1 MENTEILNKMMSL
14 CDSIMKT
21 HESVDGQVKE
31 HQSDV
36 SNRFTD
42 WYNQF
47 VSRYGAVLSK
57 MWDMGRIAVDYV
69 DRDSHRRIWRD
80 WVVRFKVGN
89 TEFAVTGNLK
99 MTGTNCDM
107 TFYRFVDGFSAGNCS
122 VYYPLH
128 NQLTLFQSELF
139 GDFLDKVDFSHFDKA
154 FTSQM
159 TELAKIIS
167 DNDAQ
172 RLSKIA

>member
-1 MENTEILNKMMSL
+1 MENTEILNKMMAL
-14 CDSIMKT
+14 CGSIMKT

-36 SNRFTD
+36 SARFTD
-42 WYNQF
+42 WYNRF

-57 MWDMGRIAVDYV
+57 MWDMGRIAVDYIGS
-69 DRDSHRRIWRD
+69 DSRIWHD

-89 TEFAVTGNLK
+89 SEFSVTGDLK
-99 MTGTNCDM
+99 MTGTSCDM
-107 TFYRFVDGFSAGNCS
+107 KVYRFVDGFSAGKCS

-128 NQLTLFQSELF
+128 NHITLFQSELF
-139 GDFLDKVDFSHFDKA
+139 GDFLDNVDFSHFDKA
-154 FTSQM
+154 FTAQM
-159 TELAKIIS
+159 TDLAKIIS
-167 DNDAQ
+167 DHDAH

>member
-1 MENTEILNKMMSL
+1 MENTEILNKMMAL

-21 HESVDGQVKE
+21 HESVDGQAKA

-36 SNRFTD
+36 STRFTE

-57 MWDMGRIAVDYV
+57 MWDMGRIAVDYIGS
-69 DRDSHRRIWRD
+69 DSRIWHD
-80 WVVRFKVGN
+80 WVVSYMVGN
-89 TEFAVTGNLK
+89 TEFAVSGDLK
-99 MTGTNCDM
+99 MTGTSCDM
-107 TFYRFVDGFSAGNCS
+107 KVYRYVDGFSAGSCS

-128 NQLTLFQSELF
+128 NQLTLFQSKLF

-154 FTSQM
+154 FTAQM
-159 TELAKIIS
+159 TDLAKIIS
-167 DNDAQ
+167 ENDAQ

>member
-36 SNRFTD
+36 SARFTD
-42 WYNQF
+42 WYNRF

-57 MWDMGRIAVDYV
+57 MWDMGRIAVDYIGS
-69 DRDSHRRIWRD
+69 DSRIWHD
-80 WVVRFKVGN
+80 WRVSFKVGN
-89 TEFAVTGNLK
+89 TEFGVKGDLR
-99 MTGTNCDM
+99 MQGTSCDM
-107 TFYRFVDGFSAGNCS
+107 KVYRYVDGFSAGSCS

-128 NQLTLFQSELF
+128 NHITLFQSELF

-154 FTSQM
+154 FTAQM
-159 TELAKIIS
+159 TDLAKIIS
-167 DNDAQ
+167 ENDAQ